1 MVRILSACELCED
14 LSRPQSLFGMHAS
27 LPLTQPAQSR
37 YDMSAYILYQNQ
49 TIPEKWGGSLGA
61 ILRSRSVPSDA
72 DSSAGVCVA
81 KAEARPITESLFPCS
96 ELCGL
101 SA

>member
-49 TIPEKWGGSLGA
+49 TIPEKWGGSLGEQA
-61 ILRSRSVPSDA
+61 CLLECGMPCEQWLRRWQDVLLSSQARMSMIPRSWI
-72 DSSAGVCVA
+72 C
-81 KAEARPITESLFPCS
+81 RSL
-96 ELCGL
+96 
-101 SA
+101 